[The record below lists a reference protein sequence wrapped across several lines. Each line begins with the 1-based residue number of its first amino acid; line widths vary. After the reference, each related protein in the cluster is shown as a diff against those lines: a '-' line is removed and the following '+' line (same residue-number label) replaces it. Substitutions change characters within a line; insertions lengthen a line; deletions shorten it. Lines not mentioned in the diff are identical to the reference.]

1 MKFQGLLLA
10 AIILISLFITAPHN
24 YFLTQE
30 KPSQFLTTVTK
41 TQEPAVNN
49 FTQTAMA
56 INSTFKSNTVSS
68 SNVQPENK
76 KQTISAQVFL
86 KKLLNTNVDLA
97 EQKIE
102 NRWPV
107 ASLTK
112 LMTALVVIEKTDLN
126 SEITMSD
133 NAVNQDGAIGD
144 FKAGEKY
151 KAEDLLKAALVLSS
165 NDAATALAETLRI
178 DNFVSEM
185 NKKAL
190 ELGMESTKFVDP
202 TGLSYLNQSTAN
214 DLAKLVNYIYF
225 DRPEILKITTE
236 KKISITELNSGKAKS
251 FYSINEFAGELN
263 FIGGK
268 TGFINES
275 RGNLISVFKDDS
287 GRGPILIIVL
297 GSDDR
302 FGDTK
307 ILLNNLEFSF

>member
-24 YFLTQE
+24 YFLTRE

-56 INSTFKSNTVSS
+56 INSTFKSNAVFS

-76 KQTISAQVFL
+76 KQTVSAQVFL
-86 KKLLNTNVDLA
+86 KRLLNTNVDLA

-112 LMTALVVIEKTDLN
+112 LMTALVVIERTDLD
-126 SEITMSD
+126 SEIIISD

-165 NDAATALAETLRI
+165 NDAATALAETLGI

-190 ELGMESTKFVDP
+190 ELGMENTKFVDS

-236 KKISITELNSGKAKS
+236 KKISITELNSGKVKP
-251 FYSINEFAGELN
+251 FYSINEFAGELS
-263 FIGGK
+263 FLGGK

-275 RGNLISVFKDDS
+275 RGNLISVFQDDS

-307 ILLNNLEFSF
+307 ILLW